1 MTDKS
6 NRDELRDWDR
16 RHHWHAFTQM
26 AEYES
31 LVIERAEGCRLI
43 DIDGRE
49 YLDGASSMWC
59 NVHGHNHPRIN
70 AAIREQLD
78 RVAHCTALG
87 MGCDT
92 TARLAKR
99 LADVAPGNLE
109 HVFFAS
115 DGSSAVEVA
124 LKMAFQYW
132 RQCEKPQPQKTKFI
146 AFGEAYHGDTL
157 GSASVSGI
165 ARFHAMFKP
174 LLFDVIRAPLPDPRR
189 LPPGTAPNAAVQL
202 FLAETEDL
210 LHRHHDQVAAL
221 VVEPLVQCAAGMI
234 MHPPGFLRRLRE
246 LTQSYG
252 VLTIADEVAIGLGRT
267 GTMFACN
274 QEAVVP
280 DFLCLGKGLSGGYL
294 PISATLTND
303 EIYTAFLGKFDEG
316 RTLHHG
322 HTFSGNPLASAAA
335 LASLDVFEEE
345 QTLANLTAKIDRLG
359 QHLCRLAEHP
369 HVATTRQRGLIG
381 AVELTPN
388 KATGASYPLEE
399 RRAWRVCRETLAQGV
414 WLRPLADVLYV
425 MPPLAITLDELDLVM
440 NALSG
445 AIDSVTRLA

>member
-1 MTDKS
+1 MNQLPTGD
-6 NRDELRDWDR
+6 DLREWDH

-26 AEYES
+26 AEYEP
-31 LVIERAEGCRLI
+31 LLIERAKGCWLI

-70 AAIREQLD
+70 AAICEQLD
-78 RVAHCTALG
+78 RVSHCTALG

-92 TARLAKR
+92 TVRLAKR
-99 LADVAPGNLE
+99 LADAAPGNLE

-124 LKMAFQYW
+124 LKMAFQFW
-132 RQCEKPQPQKTKFI
+132 KQCETPQPRKTKFV

-165 ARFHAMFKP
+165 ARFHALFKP

-189 LPPGTAPNAAVQL
+189 LPVGTAPEAAARF
-202 FLAETEDL
+202 FLTQTEEL
-210 LHRHHDQVAAL
+210 LRRHHDEIAAL
-221 VVEPLVQCAAGMI
+221 AIEPLVQCAAGMV
-234 MHPPGFLRRLRE
+234 MHPPGFLRGLRE
-246 LTQSYG
+246 LTQAYG
-252 VLTIADEVAIGLGRT
+252 VLLICDEVAVGFGRT

-294 PISATLTND
+294 PMAATLTD
-303 EIYTAFLGKFDEG
+303 DAIYKAFLGKFDEG

-335 LASLDVFEEE
+335 LASLELFDEE
-345 QTLANLTAKIDRLG
+345 QTLTKLPPKIDRLSE
-359 QHLCRLAEHP
+359 HLCRLAEHP

-381 AVELTPN
+381 ALELTPD
-388 KATGASYPLEE
+388 KASGAPYPFEE
-399 RRAWRVCRETLAQGV
+399 RRAWRVSRETLARGV
-414 WLRPLADVLYV
+414 WLRPLGDVLYV
-425 MPPLAITLDELDLVM
+425 MPPLAIAMDELDLLM
-440 NALSG
+440 NTLSG
-445 AIDSVTRLA
+445 AIDTVTRSA